1 MKVSKSLCYGVALLQ
16 LISVFATL
24 VGCSPAMIPS
34 SFANNGVS
42 GVWVREDDAYQGW
55 VIEIQEVSPGEYEAK
70 SLWVPSVAREMYSF
84 QIGEKKMR
92 RLSKRKDG
100 TYTLEGLQ
108 RFDDG
113 SPSYSLSEATLAT
126 KNRMII
132 IDDNSQG
139 QIGDRQVWRRVDA
152 QEAAMAYADYGRGK
166 IAANIESFDQ
176 AVTAYKKA
184 VLRLQ
189 QEKDMAQ
196 HRDLAN
202 ELAWQLATSQNEK
215 IHNPQ
220 LALSLLPA
228 LQTWYSHIDTAA
240 AVQAANGD
248 FEKARKLQEEAI
260 AGINADDAEQVYL
273 RNNGLNENNP
283 LLQLGLKFMNS
294 GMKSQFIERLELYEK
309 NQAYRD

>member
-1 MKVSKSLCYGVALLQ
+1 MKVTQSLCYSVALLQ
-16 LISVFATL
+16 LIAVFATL
-24 VGCSPAMIPS
+24 VGCSPTMIPS
-34 SFANNGVS
+34 LANNSVS

-92 RLSKRKDG
+92 HISQRKDG
-100 TYTLEGLQ
+100 TYSLEGLE

-113 SPSYSLSEATLAT
+113 STLYGLCEATLT
-126 KNRMII
+126 NKNRMIVM
-132 IDDNSQG
+132 DDNPQG
-139 QIGDRQVWRRVDA
+139 QLGDRQVWRRVEA
-152 QEAAMAYADYGRGK
+152 QEAAMAYANYGRGK
-166 IAANIESFDQ
+166 IAANVESFDQ
-176 AVTAYKKA
+176 AVSAYKRA

-202 ELAWQLATSQNEK
+202 ELAWQLATSKNEK
-215 IHNPQ
+215 IHNPK

-240 AVQAANGD
+240 AVHAANSD

-260 AGINADDAEQVYL
+260 AGINADNAEQVYL
-273 RNNGLNENNP
+273 RNNGLNENNI
-283 LLQLGLKFMNS
+283 LLQFGLKIVNAD
-294 GMKSQFIERLELYEK
+294 MKSQFIERRDLYKRNEAFR
-309 NQAYRD
+309 N